1 MAQIT
6 FQPVDTGRHLWY
18 TEKMKKKTPS
28 TEAEKKNREPGSWA
42 GALAYATIGTL
53 IFCAVAGAI
62 DTLSPNPTGLDS
74 LWLCFAAAI
83 ALFLILLMAYWI
95 TVSFLKGV
103 LIIGTSTKVAL
114 IFPSSLVAGIVL
126 PLLLGNPNETKP
138 CPVAIATDCRDGECV
153 KTYNGHRVIKE
164 YTLRAVDFFTE
175 PEHDL
180 FKSRLVLTVEDSNG
194 NITIMKADSH
204 STMNTVLNGDN
215 VGKQAVIGGESGIQ
229 KVYIIEPN
237 GKDNA
242 GEDQT
247 TQDKRCRRDTLEL

>member
-1 MAQIT
+1 
-6 FQPVDTGRHLWY
+6 
-18 TEKMKKKTPS
+18 MKKKTQS

-114 IFPSSLVAGIVL
+114 IFPSLLVAGIVL
-126 PLLLGNPNETKP
+126 PLLLGNTKETKP
-138 CPVAIATDCRDGECV
+138 YPVTIATNCRDGECV
-153 KTYNGHRVIKE
+153 KTYNGHHVIQE

-175 PEHDL
+175 PEHDV
-180 FKSRLVLTVEDSNG
+180 FKSRLMLTVEDSNG
-194 NITIMKADSH
+194 NIEIIKADSH
-204 STMNTVLNGDN
+204 SAINTVLNGDYT
-215 VGKQAVIGGESGIQ
+215 GKQAAIGAEGGVQ
-229 KVYIIEPN
+229 KVYIIEPSGDN
-237 GKDNA
+237 NA
-242 GEDQT
+242 GDDQR
-247 TQDKRCRRDTLEL
+247 Q

>member
-1 MAQIT
+1 
-6 FQPVDTGRHLWY
+6 
-18 TEKMKKKTPS
+18 MKKKTQS
-28 TEAEKKNREPGSWA
+28 TETEKKNREPGSWA
-42 GALAYATIGTL
+42 GAVAYATIGTL
-53 IFCAVAGAI
+53 IFCAAAGVI
-62 DTLSPNPTGLDS
+62 DALSPNPTGLDS
-74 LWLCFAAAI
+74 LWLCFAATI

-114 IFPSSLVAGIVL
+114 IFPSLLVAGIVL

-138 CPVAIATDCRDGECV
+138 CLVAIATDCRDGECV
-153 KTYNGHRVIKE
+153 KTYNGHHVIKE
-164 YTLRAVDFFTE
+164 YTLRAVDFAAE
-175 PEHDL
+175 PQHNF
-180 FKSRLVLTVEDSNG
+180 FKSRTVLTVEDSGG
-194 NITIMKADSH
+194 NTMSIITDSH
-204 STMNTVLNGDN
+204 PAINTVMEGEYT
-215 VGKQAVIGGESGIQ
+215 GKQAVAGAESGVQ

>member
-1 MAQIT
+1 
-6 FQPVDTGRHLWY
+6 
-18 TEKMKKKTPS
+18 MKNKTPS
-28 TEAEKKNREPGSWA
+28 TEAEKKNREPGSRA

-114 IFPSSLVAGIVL
+114 IIPSLFIASVSFA
-126 PLLLGNPNETKP
+126 LLLGNTKETKP
-138 CPVAIATDCRDGECV
+138 YPVTIATDCHDGECV
-153 KTYNGHRVIKE
+153 KTYNGHHVIKE

-175 PEHDL
+175 PEHDV
-180 FKSRLVLTVEDSNG
+180 FKSRLVLTIEDSKG
-194 NITIMKADSH
+194 NIEIMKADSH
-204 STMNTVLNGDN
+204 SSTNTVLNGDYT
-215 VGKQAVIGGESGIQ
+215 GKQAVIGAEGGVQ
-229 KVYIIEPN
+229 KVYIIEPGEN
-237 GKDNA
+237 DHA
-242 GEDQT
+242 GDDQT
-247 TQDKRCRRDTLEL
+247 KQDKHIPETH

>member
-6 FQPVDTGRHLWY
+6 FQPVDTGRPLWY
-18 TEKMKKKTPS
+18 TENMKKKTQS
-28 TEAEKKNREPGSWA
+28 IGTEKKSNDSGSWS
-42 GALAYATIGTL
+42 GAITYATIGTL

-62 DTLSPNPTGLDS
+62 DTLPPNPTGLDS

-114 IFPSSLVAGIVL
+114 IFPSLIIAVVSFG
-126 PLLLGNPNETKP
+126 LLLGNTEETKP
-138 CPVAIATDCRDGECV
+138 CPVTIATDCHDGECV

-164 YTLRAVDFFTE
+164 YTLHAVDFLTE

-180 FKSRLVLTVEDSNG
+180 LKSRLVLTVEDSNG
-194 NITIMKADSH
+194 NITIMKADSQ
-204 STMNTVLNGDN
+204 SAMNTVLNGDHT
-215 VGKQAVIGGESGIQ
+215 GKQSIIGAEGGIQ
-229 KVYIIEPN
+229 KVYIVEPASEN
-237 GKDNA
+237 SKEG
-242 GEDQT
+242 QLQ
-247 TQDKRCRRDTLEL
+247 QDKFCQ